1 MLKNRTR
8 LYFFLFLL
16 IFVHQLFLINSKNQ
30 HGCGA
35 DLPLSFFVKAES
47 YQNNFSGFPDSKY
60 DGSFL
65 KIDCDVVDVVTPTGD
80 PIRYLLLENSNT
92 IERPLHNITAI
103 PFRYLSSFFLQL
115 LDIDIKPTEFYNY
128 SSDGSYSIRTFYLSW
143 FYAHIIQN
151 ILLIFISYYLFSK
164 IFKVNYFLT
173 LVFYIVL
180 YLPNIGKDI
189 FSPDM
194 NMWIPVSL
202 LLNLYFLKIANNSV
216 LRRRVL
222 LTTSFTILIYPIFII
237 NYLVYALIAVKQ
249 FLIKNLSFKNLIFE
263 GLFLIT
269 PYFLYR
275 LFLIQRGLNFSPI
288 SWQCLNENSSGNYC
302 YGLWLF
308 IKVNSFGDF
317 INYLDEAISSSIRK
331 GEVRNFIL
339 FTVFACFLFLYK
351 KLKGNL
357 LINGDYYLLFFCVAF
372 VLLLIGVFNE
382 RYINY
387 LPTTILFY
395 LIHNK
400 EGY

>member
-128 SSDGSYSIRTFYLSW
+128 SSDGSYSIMTFYLSW

-269 PYFLYR
+269 LYFLYR

-382 RYINY
+382 IHK
-387 LPTTILFY
+387 LPTNNNTLFT
-395 LIHNK
+395 
-400 EGY
+400 

>member
-151 ILLIFISYYLFSK
+151 ILL
-164 IFKVNYFLT
+164 FL
-173 LVFYIVL
+173 
-180 YLPNIGKDI
+180 
-189 FSPDM
+189 
-194 NMWIPVSL
+194 
-202 LLNLYFLKIANNSV
+202 
-216 LRRRVL
+216 
-222 LTTSFTILIYPIFII
+222 
-237 NYLVYALIAVKQ
+237 
-249 FLIKNLSFKNLIFE
+249 LSH
-263 GLFLIT
+263 
-269 PYFLYR
+269 
-275 LFLIQRGLNFSPI
+275 S
-288 SWQCLNENSSGNYC
+288 
-302 YGLWLF
+302 
-308 IKVNSFGDF
+308 
-317 INYLDEAISSSIRK
+317 
-331 GEVRNFIL
+331 
-339 FTVFACFLFLYK
+339 
-351 KLKGNL
+351 
-357 LINGDYYLLFFCVAF
+357 
-372 VLLLIGVFNE
+372 
-382 RYINY
+382 
-387 LPTTILFY
+387 
-395 LIHNK
+395 
-400 EGY
+400 